1 MLQSSLTDLSL
12 SDMSDARRRLLD
24 KYLLGAITQPLISPH
39 TITRRPSN
47 NPPRVSF
54 AQERLWFLDQLM
66 PGSPVFNVPLAV
78 RLSTAIDRQILEKSI
93 NEIVCRH
100 EVLRTTF
107 TTVNGEPVP
116 VVLPELKVPLQVFDL
131 TGLSPEEFESR
142 ARALTN
148 EEAERP
154 FDLVRGPLIR
164 ASLIHSGDSG
174 QKQRSVFL
182 ITMHHIC
189 SDGWSLV
196 LLFEELSELYA
207 AFSRGLQSPLKE
219 LPIQYA
225 DYAAWQREWLQGDV
239 LEKQLEY
246 WRVKLGGEL
255 PVLDLP
261 TDRPRPAVQTY
272 NGACMLLPLSEQH
285 TAALETLSR
294 REGAT
299 LFMTLLAAFKVLLYR
314 YTGQDDLVVGSPIAN
329 RPQTETE
336 GLIGFFLNNLA
347 LRTDLSGDPTFQE
360 VLGRV
365 RKTALDAYAHQDVPF
380 EKLIEELKPERD
392 LSRTTIFQVY
402 FNLFNFADEIKLP
415 GSQAQSI
422 SFFEAWSQSDESLSK
437 FDLTLYAG
445 LESGRINLALVY
457 NTDLFD
463 GASSKQMLDHFRA
476 LLETIVAD
484 PRVGISECLLLNK
497 AETEKEFSADRP
509 TNSFTRFEKHEI
521 EQSIPDRFAAQVQ
534 RYPRRTAV
542 KSRNYEWTYEELN
555 QAANAVAHSILD
567 IANQNRGERI
577 ALLFEHD
584 APMVAGLLGT
594 LKAGRTYV
602 PLDPSYPKDRLVH
615 ILEDSQASALLT
627 NTRNI
632 DLARELTN
640 LTWHERPARGS
651 QSLPLIN
658 VDSFARNDR
667 VTEINIATEPHS
679 LAYLLYT
686 SGSTG
691 QPKGVMQNH
700 RNVLHFIRAYTN
712 NLHIDAT
719 DRLTLLS
726 SYCFD
731 ASVMD
736 IYGALLNGATLYP
749 VDIKDEGLAGLSEW
763 LSKEQITI
771 YHSTPTVY
779 RFFLNAQPEANRFP
793 QLRLVVLGGEEVNRA
808 DVALYKKH
816 FSDDC
821 LLVNGLGPTEATVS
835 LQYFIDKQTNISGQ
849 GVPVGY
855 PVEETEILLLD
866 EAAKPAAIRGE
877 IAIKCEHVALG
888 YWRNPNATAT
898 AFLADSQAGASRIY
912 RTGDMGR
919 KLPDGS
925 IVFTGRKDFQ
935 IKIRGFRVEL
945 GEIESALSQHPAVRE
960 KVVVLRSNEAGD
972 QRLVAYVVLNSR
984 TAVCENDL
992 REFLRHKLPE
1002 YMMPARFMLLDSLP
1016 LTASG
1021 KLNRRALPE
1030 PHLKEQKSAEATL
1043 PATRAEKLLAG
1054 IWAEVLGV
1062 KEVGLNDNF
1071 FELGGHSLLAVLL
1084 FARILKYFGKRLPLA
1099 TLFQAPTV
1107 AQLAAVIQKQGTPVW
1122 SSIVPIQ
1129 PAGSKP
1135 PFFCVHAKGGN
1146 VLEYYDL
1153 ARRLGAE
1160 QPFYGFQ
1167 SQGLD
1172 SRRLPHTR
1180 IADMAAHYIKEM
1192 REIQTTGPY
1201 FIGGRSMGGT
1211 IAFEMACQLG
1221 EIGEQVGLL
1230 ALLDTYPAGYVKL
1243 LPEADKMRSRLDRL
1257 AKRIRCHYK
1266 NMLGLSLGEQP
1277 RYLAEKLRYAPV
1289 RIETFL
1295 WRKLYRLCQEL
1306 GRPLPRVLSDVNE
1319 FNSMAAH
1326 EYVPRIFEGQVTLFW
1341 ASSDLRASF
1350 DLVAGWRVL
1359 AGGGIDMHEI
1369 AGSHLNLIKEPYVTE
1384 LAMKLQACLEAAQ
1397 RPSMITHQERAE
1409 TSRSSR
1415 AADVN
1420 VRPKEEDLMKIPP
1433 AGSCE

>member
-1 MLQSSLTDLSL
+1 
-12 SDMSDARRRLLD
+12 MSDARRRLLD
-24 KYLLGAITQPLISPH
+24 KYLLGATRQPLISPH

-78 RLSTAIDRQILEKSI
+78 RLSTAIDQQILEKSI
-93 NEIVCRH
+93 NEIVRRH

-116 VVLPELKVPLQVFDL
+116 VVFPELKVPLQVFDL
-131 TGLSPEEFESR
+131 TDLSGEEFEPR

-154 FDLVRGPLIR
+154 FDLVRGPLLR
-164 ASLIHSGDSG
+164 ASLIRGGESG
-174 QKQRSVFL
+174 QNQPSVFL

-207 AFSRGLQSPLKE
+207 AFSQGLQSPLKE

-225 DYAAWQREWLQGDV
+225 DYAGWQREWLQGDV

-314 YTGQDDLVVGSPIAN
+314 YTGQDDVVVGSPIAN

-347 LRTDLSGDPTFQE
+347 LRTDLSGNPTFQE

-415 GSQAQSI
+415 GSQAQGI

-445 LESGRINLALVY
+445 LENGRIKLALVY

-463 GASSKQMLDHFRA
+463 EASSKQMLDHFHA
-476 LLETIVAD
+476 LLETIVAN
-484 PRVGISECLLLNK
+484 PRVAISECLPNK
-497 AETEKEFSADRP
+497 EKAEKEFSAGDRS

-521 EQSIPDRFAAQVQ
+521 EQSIPDRFASQVL

-555 QAANAVAHSILD
+555 QAANAVAHSLLD
-567 IANQNRGERI
+567 SLASQSRGERI

-584 APMVAGLLGT
+584 APMIAGLLGT

-602 PLDPSYPKDRLVH
+602 PLDPSYPKDRLAH

-632 DLARELTN
+632 ALARELT
-640 LTWHERPARGS
+640 GKG
-651 QSLPLIN
+651 LPLIN
-658 VDSFARNDR
+658 VDTFARNGR
-667 VTEINIATEPHS
+667 VTEVNVATEPHS

-712 NLHIDAT
+712 NLHINAT

-731 ASVMD
+731 AAVMD

-749 VDIKDEGLAGLSEW
+749 VDIKDEGLPGLSEW

-779 RFFLNAQPEANRFP
+779 RFFLNTQPEANRFP
-793 QLRLVVLGGEEVNRA
+793 QLRLVVLGGEQVNRA

-821 LLVNGLGPTEATVS
+821 RLVNGLGPTEATVS

-866 EAAKPAAIRGE
+866 EAGKPAPIRGE

-888 YWRNPNATAT
+888 YWRNPIATAA
-898 AFLADSQAGASRIY
+898 AFLADSQAAGSRIY

-945 GEIESALSQHPAVRE
+945 GEIESALSQHPAIRE
-960 KVVVLRSNEAGD
+960 NVVVLRSNEAGD
-972 QRLVAYVVLNSR
+972 KRLVAYVVFKSK
-984 TAVCENDL
+984 TAVSENDL

-1002 YMMPARFMLLDSLP
+1002 YMMPARFMVLDSLP
-1016 LTASG
+1016 LTESG

-1030 PHLKEQKSAEATL
+1030 PHSTKQKGAKVTL
-1043 PATRAEKLLAG
+1043 PGTLSERLLAG
-1054 IWAEVLGV
+1054 IWADVLRV

-1084 FARILKYFGKRLPLA
+1084 FDRILKYFGKRLPLA

-1107 AQLAAVIQKQGTPVW
+1107 AQLAAVIQKEGTPVW

-1129 PAGSKP
+1129 PAGFKP

-1153 ARRLGAE
+1153 AQHLGAE

-1172 SRRLPHTR
+1172 SWRLPHTR

-1192 REIQTTGPY
+1192 REIQPTGPY

-1211 IAFEMACQLG
+1211 IAFEMACQLK
-1221 EIGEQVGLL
+1221 EMGEQVGLL
-1230 ALLDTYPAGYVKL
+1230 ALLDTYPAGYLKL
-1243 LPEADKMRSRLDRL
+1243 LPEADSLHSRMDRL
-1257 AKRIRCHYK
+1257 ANRISCHYK
-1266 NMLGLSLGEQP
+1266 NLLGLSLAEQP
-1277 RYLAEKLRYAPV
+1277 RYLAEKLRFAPV
-1289 RIETFL
+1289 RIKTFL
-1295 WRKLYRLCQEL
+1295 WRRLYRLHQKL
-1306 GRPLPRVLSDVNE
+1306 GRPLPRVLRDVNE

-1326 EYVPRIFEGQVTLFW
+1326 EYVPRVFEGQVTLFW

-1359 AGGGIDMHEI
+1359 ADGIDVHEI

-1384 LAMKLQACLEAAQ
+1384 LAMKLQSCLETAQ
-1397 RPSMITHQERAE
+1397 RSSMITHQE
-1409 TSRSSR
+1409 TPHSSR
-1415 AADVN
+1415 AAETFE
-1420 VRPKEEDLMKIPP
+1420 PMKP
-1433 AGSCE
+1433 